1 MQVLGTIVDF
11 RRARRQLVGT
21 LGLVPTMG
29 ALHEGH
35 LALVRRARAEND
47 FLAVSIFV
55 NPSQFGPDE
64 DLAAYPRDMP
74 RDLSL
79 LDAEGVDTVFAPRAE
94 EMFPPG
100 FDSWV
105 DVGALSQ
112 RLEGEHR
119 PGHFRGVTTVVA
131 KLFNIVRPDRAYF
144 GQKDG
149 QQATV
154 IKRMVTDFA
163 MGVDMVVVPTVR
175 ESDGLALSSR
185 NAYLTPEQRA
195 AGAPVVYAALS
206 RAQHLW
212 EAGGARWRH
221 VAQGGP
227 VRSGWGAPDQGD
239 RLRKRGRLLYFGG
252 GRRSPRACHGF
263 HCSAH
268 RQHAVDRQPT
278 AGLKRPLGPCDLLCF
293 FELGD
298 NVLAEKLYG
307 LHHLLVAH
315 GLRRH

>member
-11 RRARRQLVGT
+11 GRARRQLVGT

-55 NPSQFGPDE
+55 NPSQFGRDE

-212 EAGGARWRH
+212 EAGERDGDTLRREVRSVLDGEPRIKEIDYVS
-221 VAQGGP
+221 VADSSTLEEVDAVRGP
-227 VRSGWGAPDQGD
+227 VMVSTAVRIGST
-239 RLRKRGRLLYFGG
+239 RLIDNL
-252 GRRSPRACHGF
+252 
-263 HCSAH
+263 
-268 RQHAVDRQPT
+268 
-278 AGLKRPLGPCDLLCF
+278 PLG
-293 FELGD
+293 
-298 NVLAEKLYG
+298 
-307 LHHLLVAH
+307 
-315 GLRRH
+315 

>member
-1 MQVLGTIVDF
+1 MQVLGTIAEF
-11 RRARRQLVGT
+11 RRARRQLIGT

-29 ALHEGH
+29 ALHQGH

-79 LDAEGVDTVFAPRAE
+79 LDAEGVDTVFVPTVE

-112 RLEGEHR
+112 RLEAEHR
-119 PGHFRGVTTVVA
+119 PGHFKGVTTVVA
-131 KLFNIVRPDRAYF
+131 KLLHIVRPDLAYF

-154 IKRMVTDFA
+154 IKRMVTDLA
-163 MGVDMVVVPTVR
+163 MGVDIVVVPTVR

-195 AGAPVVYAALS
+195 AAPVVYAALS
-206 RAQHLW
+206 RAQRLW
-212 EAGGARWRH
+212 EAGDRNVDTLRREVRSVLDAEPRIEEIDYVS
-221 VAQGGP
+221 VADSSTLEEVDAVRGP
-227 VRSGWGAPDQGD
+227 VMVSTAVRIGST
-239 RLRKRGRLLYFGG
+239 RLIDNLL
-252 GRRSPRACHGF
+252 
-263 HCSAH
+263 
-268 RQHAVDRQPT
+268 
-278 AGLKRPLGPCDLLCF
+278 LG
-293 FELGD
+293 
-298 NVLAEKLYG
+298 
-307 LHHLLVAH
+307 
-315 GLRRH
+315 